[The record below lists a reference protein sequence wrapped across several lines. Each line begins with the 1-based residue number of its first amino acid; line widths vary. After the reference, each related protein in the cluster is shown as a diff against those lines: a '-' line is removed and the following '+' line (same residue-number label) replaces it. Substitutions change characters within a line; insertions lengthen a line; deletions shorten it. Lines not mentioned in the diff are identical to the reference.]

1 MTEEDTEGVV
11 VGKILG
17 YNVGTAE
24 GDCECLIDGAEVFV
38 TVGAV
43 VGLIDGIDDGC
54 TLGSEVNGT

>member
-1 MTEEDTEGVV
+1 LEEGKV

-17 YNVGTAE
+17 YNVGTVE

-54 TLGSEVNGT
+54 KLGSAVNGT